1 MHGSIGLLNLLVYIN
16 LNNKGDFYEDYK
28 KKHFIGAIS

>member
-28 KKHFIGAIS
+28 KKRFISSIS